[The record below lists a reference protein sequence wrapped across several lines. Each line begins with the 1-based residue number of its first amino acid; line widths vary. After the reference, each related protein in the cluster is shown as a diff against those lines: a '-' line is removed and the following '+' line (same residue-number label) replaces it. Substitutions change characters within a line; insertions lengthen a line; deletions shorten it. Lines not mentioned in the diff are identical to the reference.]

1 MLWQLFTL
9 RLACFHGNMV
19 LAHTNVSTPETTLA
33 LIFEQFTLQY
43 EQQSSGMSPE
53 LTLQNIHQLCTKLKH
68 LKGSKQVIG
77 NLQLWLTKQ
86 KKKGLSLNQAYSRV
100 VNITTPSLLTSA
112 I

>member
-43 EQQSSGMSPE
+43 EQQSSGMPPE

-77 NLQLWLTKQ
+77 DLQLWLTKA
-86 KKKGLSLNQAYSRV
+86 KEERPVTKSSLQ
-100 VNITTPSLLTSA
+100 
-112 I
+112 